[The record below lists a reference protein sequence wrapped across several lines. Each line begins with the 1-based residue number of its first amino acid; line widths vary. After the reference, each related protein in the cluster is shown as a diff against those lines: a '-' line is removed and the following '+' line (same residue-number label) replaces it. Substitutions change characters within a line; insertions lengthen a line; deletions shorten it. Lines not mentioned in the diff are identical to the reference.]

1 MQEDANK
8 RPPNGWVTGTNE
20 EFCCNFMRLRTNNR
34 LAAAALFLAAVWTG
48 GSVQASIIP
57 VYSNFGYLPSSG
69 YDLSGNQVF
78 LATSFSPSQAATLD
92 YALVALFP
100 TRPPDPEVNVFVY
113 SDSAGLPGA
122 LLSDLGSITVPPPVD
137 PLNPPPASVYQST
150 SSPAPGL
157 TLLPGSSYWLVLK
170 YTIPGISWAMNANG
184 MVDYATSADGSNW
197 SVQTPDPNPPPFAYS
212 PAFEIYGTPIP
223 EPSTCIAGALL
234 AIPFGL
240 QGIRCLRDCKRV
252 P

>member
-1 MQEDANK
+1 M
-8 RPPNGWVTGTNE
+8 RP
-20 EFCCNFMRLRTNNR
+20 RTNNR

-48 GSVQASIIP
+48 ATLQASIIP

-69 YDLSGNQVF
+69 YDLSGDQVF
-78 LATSFSPSQAATLD
+78 LAASFSPSQAATLD
-92 YALVALFP
+92 YAQMALFP
-100 TRPPDPEVNVFVY
+100 THPPDPEVNVFVY
-113 SDSAGLPGA
+113 GDSAGLPGA
-122 LLSDLGSITVPPPVD
+122 LLSDLGSITVPPPAD
-137 PLNPPPASVYQST
+137 LHNPPPASVYPTT

-157 TLLPGSSYWLVLK
+157 TLLPGAIYWLVLD
-170 YTIPGISWAMNANG
+170 YPSGANPARISWAMNANE
-184 MVDYATSADGSNW
+184 MVGYASSADGSTW
-197 SVQTPDPNPPPFAYS
+197 SLHVPDLNPPPFAYS

-240 QGIRCLRDCKRV
+240 QGIRCVRNLKRV